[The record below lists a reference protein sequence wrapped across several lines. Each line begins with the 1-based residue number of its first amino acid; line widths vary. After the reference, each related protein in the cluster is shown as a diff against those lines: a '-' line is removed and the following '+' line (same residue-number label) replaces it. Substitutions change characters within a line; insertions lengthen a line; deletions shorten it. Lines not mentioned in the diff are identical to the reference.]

1 MEELIEDVVGVIIKH
16 VVELDFGI
24 SKIAFALT
32 NKRLYKISIKNNQGI
47 KCSQTVISL
56 IKHHLAQ
63 GGILYWR
70 SFADVFYGR
79 ILNNQ
84 VGYGYI
90 HACES
95 YMSTSSDY
103 TPRWRAAL
111 AIRAAESSVL
121 AFIHICEFFQ
131 CEIKI
136 WYNDFMNLCKILEN
150 KQMSKSK
157 FKKYTTK
164 MFQFAIYNE
173 STYTID
179 CIICCSKRFYHQLKS
194 MYFDYNNQD
203 RWW

>member
-1 MEELIEDVVGVIIKH
+1 METLIDDVIGVIIKH
-16 VVELDFGI
+16 AAELDFGI
-24 SKIAFALT
+24 PKIAFALT
-32 NKRLYKISIKNNQGI
+32 NKRMYKLLTKDGQKLRHLSLLT
-47 KCSQTVISL
+47 KCSYHSNVGW
-56 IKHHLAQ
+56 A
-63 GGILYWR
+63 WR
-70 SFADVFYGR
+70 NFSDMFYKR

-95 YMSTSSDY
+95 YILAVSDY

-121 AFIHICEFFQ
+121 AFIHICKFFQ

-136 WYNDFMNLCKILEN
+136 WYDDFMNLCKILEN

-173 STYTID
+173 SNYIID
-179 CIICCSKRFYHQLKS
+179 HLICCSKRFYHQLKS
-194 MYFDYNNQD
+194 MYSVYNNQD